1 MTDDTSEK
9 ENYKGQ
15 KALRECSQGLT
26 CLILWHNFKSYFK
39 FCYKWVYC
47 DHEQEDQKNTEKRMM
62 TQQGEKLIQYG
73 KAMSY
78 LQINFQPVWLA
89 RLYPQR
95 SSIQG
100 KISWKPQRN
109 YSTVSWQMCY
119 VIIFHTRK
127 NNNHPVKYS
136 SEVHWSCTY
145 THTRVYFYIS
155 MYFYTHTYIWM

>member
-1 MTDDTSEK
+1 
-9 ENYKGQ
+9 
-15 KALRECSQGLT
+15 
-26 CLILWHNFKSYFK
+26 
-39 FCYKWVYC
+39 
-47 DHEQEDQKNTEKRMM
+47 MM

-89 RLYPQR
+89 RPYPQR
-95 SSIQG
+95 SSIQAN
-100 KISWKPQRN
+100 ISWKPQRN

-136 SEVHWSCTY
+136 SEVH
-145 THTRVYFYIS
+145 
-155 MYFYTHTYIWM
+155 